1 MVFDADS
8 IKMWQVSRLCTGCH
22 GHSSYI
28 YDAFDLVRI
37 LLLLSCAV
45 VLLLLLLFNFFA
57 VI

>member
-45 VLLLLLLFNFFA
+45 VLLLLLFNFFA